1 MMFWRTIRSRRRSVV
16 LTWLLSY
23 LAVLLLPVLISIIV
37 YNSSSKT
44 LESEIHQA
52 NDALLKQVREIMD
65 NQFQSMERLS
75 FEMTWNV
82 KVEDLLYSNKYR
94 FPNDQRYDMF
104 QVTQDLKLYKSSYP
118 SIDYFYIYYAAD
130 DVLLLPTF
138 TRDLGL
144 GYELMHKGGT
154 LTYDQW
160 LRILQQKNYKG
171 FIPMSWNGEDGKL
184 RKAVAFVSSYAT
196 DPGEHPIGANVI
208 LLDQARILGAI
219 ANMQFY
225 REGQV
230 LILNKDNQVLVSSTN
245 DTLPDAFP
253 YSQLEGN
260 TGLFYFNN
268 KDGEKMEGFYIHSA
282 RSELKYVSIVPSK
295 LYWKKAEQVRNL
307 TYMSIL
313 ISLLGGITLTYF
325 FLRKNYVPVRQLVQ
339 AFAGKSAVSMSEGG
353 NEFHYI
359 EQSIQNTLREM
370 DKFTAQMRQQRQ
382 VLKSNFIVKLLKG
395 KLDSQVPVDEALT
408 AYHMQPLS
416 DSYAV
421 MLLYVKERGP
431 FFERIQGME
440 TGDKHMLLQ
449 FIVANVVEELVNRQH
464 RGYVAEID
472 ETFACLINFNPKDDN
487 GRLEQLFQIVG
498 EAQAFLLER
507 YQIHMTLSI
516 SGIHGSLNGI
526 AQAYSEALDAMEYK
540 LVMGNSDILAYPMLR
555 QETGQDDNAGY
566 YYPLSVEQQW
576 MNAMKIGDLS
586 RAKQTLEEI
595 IERNFYRQPALSIP
609 LAKCLMFNLASTM
622 IKTTQEIGSGQGPF
636 LRNNPVSVERLLSC
650 ETVKEMQVELI
661 GMLEKVC
668 KYTSDKRQQNIQQA
682 RQEALR
688 ELVDSVVAFIEEHYH
703 DVNLNI
709 TMIGDHL
716 DMKPAYV
723 SKLFKDQTGGGLLDY
738 INKVRIEKAK
748 AMIVEQKKSI
758 SDVSVLV
765 GFNDPNAFIRTF
777 KKYEGITPGKF
788 KETWSA

>member
-1 MMFWRTIRSRRRSVV
+1 MFWRTIRFRRRSVV

-23 LAVLLLPVLISIIV
+23 MAVLLLPVLISIIV
-37 YNSSSKT
+37 YQSSSKT

-82 KVEDLLYSNKYR
+82 KVQDLLYSNKYR

-130 DVLLLPTF
+130 DILLLPTF
-138 TRDLGL
+138 TRALGL
-144 GYELMHKGGT
+144 GYELLHKGGP

-160 LRILQQKNYKG
+160 TRILQQKNYKG
-171 FIPMSWNGEDGKL
+171 FIPMPWLGEDGRM
-184 RKAVAFVSSYAT
+184 RKTVAYVSTYAT
-196 DPGEHPIGANVI
+196 DPGEQPIGANVI

-253 YSQLEGN
+253 YSQLEAN
-260 TGLFYFNN
+260 SGLFYFNN

-282 RSELKYVSIVPSK
+282 RSELKYISIVPSK

-313 ISLLGGITLTYF
+313 ISLLGGIMLTYF
-325 FLRKNYVPVRQLVQ
+325 FLRKNYVPVRQLMQ
-339 AFAGKSAVSMSEGG
+339 AFAGKSGVSMSEGG

-359 EQSIQNTLREM
+359 EQSIQSTLKEM

-395 KLDSQVPVDEALT
+395 KLDSQVPIDEALT
-408 AYHMQPLS
+408 TYHMQPLS
-416 DSYAV
+416 GSFAV

-449 FIVANVVEELVNRQH
+449 FIISNVVEELANREH
-464 RGYVAEID
+464 RGYVVEID
-472 ETFACLINFNPKDDN
+472 ETFACLINFNSKNEED
-487 GRLEQLFQIVG
+487 RLDQLLQMAS
-498 EAQAFLLER
+498 EAQAFLLDR
-507 YQIHMTLSI
+507 YQIHLTLSI
-516 SGIHGSLNGI
+516 SGVHASLEGI
-526 AQAYSEALDAMEYK
+526 SQAYSEALDAMEYK
-540 LVMGNSDILAYPMLR
+540 LVMGSSDILAYPMISK
-555 QETGQDDNAGY
+555 ETEQDDNMGY

-576 MNAMKIGDLS
+576 MNAMKIGDLD
-586 RAKQTLEEI
+586 RAKQTLSDI
-595 IERNFYRQPALSIP
+595 IDRNFNRNPALSIP

-622 IKTTQEIGSGQGPF
+622 IKTTQEIGDGQGPF
-636 LRNNPVSVERLLSC
+636 LRNNPLSIERLLHC

-668 KYTSDKRQQNIQQA
+668 KYTSDKRQQNIQQV
-682 RQEALR
+682 RQDALKG
-688 ELVDSVVAFIEEHYH
+688 LVDNVATFIEEHYH

-709 TMIGDHL
+709 TMIGEHM

-723 SKLFKDQTGGGLLDY
+723 SKLFKDQTGGGLLDC

-748 AMIVEQKKSI
+748 AMILEQKKSI
-758 SDVSVLV
+758 TDVAALV